1 MNKFRQSISKFITEE
16 QIDTGEEFDDL
27 IAWKQKKEALEKEI
41 EKLKTKIKKEIQMK
55 DKVPLN
61 MELQKKKSELEKL
74 LSHKYHK

>member
-16 QIDTGEEFDDL
+16 QIETGEEFDDL